1 MCPLVRKLEYR
12 CNLGKLV
19 RQPFASVRVNQVMI
33 SAGAEWG
40 CMRAFGSRSLAA
52 VAEFDTQLVNMGR
65 TVGN

>member
-1 MCPLVRKLEYR
+1 M
-12 CNLGKLV
+12 